1 MKFRKGGAE
10 VRRAVEIVI
19 SREREALKEA
29 ADRFEREKEK
39 SALQRM
45 RQLELNIERF
55 ERILKHTVA
64 NETYELT
71 EQDLID
77 FGF

>member
-1 MKFRKGGAE
+1 MNFRKGGSE

-19 SREREALKEA
+19 NREREALKEA
-29 ADRFEREKEK
+29 TNRFEREKEK

-55 ERILKHTVA
+55 ERILKHTA
-64 NETYELT
+64 ASESYELT

-77 FGF
+77 FGL

>member
-1 MKFRKGGAE
+1 MLFRKGGAE
-10 VRRAVEIVI
+10 VRKAVETVI
-19 SREREALKEA
+19 NREKEALKEA
-29 ADRFEREKEK
+29 TQRFEREKEK

-55 ERILKHTVA
+55 ERILKHTA
-64 NETYELT
+64 ASDSYELT

-77 FGF
+77 FGL

>member
-1 MKFRKGGAE
+1 MNFKKGGSE

-19 SREREALKEA
+19 NREREALKEA
-29 ADRFEREKEK
+29 TDRFEREKEK

-55 ERILKHTVA
+55 ERILKHTAA
-64 NETYELT
+64 NESYELT
-71 EQDLID
+71 EQDLVD
-77 FGF
+77 FGL

>member
-10 VRRAVEIVI
+10 VRRAVEVVI
-19 SREREALKEA
+19 HRGRDALKEA

-77 FGF
+77 FGL

>member
-1 MKFRKGGAE
+1 MNFRKRGAE
-10 VRRAVEIVI
+10 IRAAVERVI
-19 SREREALKEA
+19 AREKEGLKEA
-29 ADRFEREKEK
+29 SDRFEREKEK

-45 RQLELNIERF
+45 RLLELNIERF

-64 NETYELT
+64 DEAYELT

-77 FGF
+77 FGL

>member
-10 VRRAVEIVI
+10 VRKAVEVVI
-19 SREREALKEA
+19 NREREALKEA

-55 ERILKHTVA
+55 ERILKHTAASEV
-64 NETYELT
+64 YELT

-77 FGF
+77 FGL

>member
-10 VRRAVEIVI
+10 VRRAVEVVI
-19 SREREALKEA
+19 NREREALKEA
-29 ADRFEREKEK
+29 TDRFEREKEK

-64 NETYELT
+64 NESYELT

>member
-10 VRRAVEIVI
+10 VRRAVEVVI
-19 SREREALKEA
+19 NRQREALKEA
-29 ADRFEREKEK
+29 SERFEREKEK

-45 RQLELNIERF
+45 RQLELDIERF
-55 ERILKHTVA
+55 ERILKHTAA
-64 NETYELT
+64 NEQYELT

-77 FGF
+77 FGL

>member
-1 MKFRKGGAE
+1 MHFRKGGTE

-19 SREREALKEA
+19 GREREALKEA
-29 ADRFEREKEK
+29 TQRFEREKEK

-55 ERILKHTVA
+55 ERILKHTA
-64 NETYELT
+64 ATESYELT

-77 FGF
+77 FGL

>member
-10 VRRAVEIVI
+10 VRRAVEVVI
-19 SREREALKEA
+19 NREREALKEA

-64 NETYELT
+64 TETYELS

>member
-10 VRRAVEIVI
+10 VRKAVEVVI
-19 SREREALKEA
+19 NREREALKEA

-55 ERILKHTVA
+55 ERILKHTTVS
-64 NETYELT
+64 EVYELT

-77 FGF
+77 FGL